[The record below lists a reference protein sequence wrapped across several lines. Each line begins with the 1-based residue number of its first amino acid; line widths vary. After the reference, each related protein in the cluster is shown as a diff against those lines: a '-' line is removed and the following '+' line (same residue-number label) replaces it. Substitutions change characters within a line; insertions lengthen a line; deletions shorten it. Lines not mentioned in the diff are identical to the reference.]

1 MPPPDAKDPT
11 EMLPQ
16 GHLAVP
22 ISVEQKSA
30 VLRICV
36 VLRKQPDGR
45 SALVVLRDTLDA
57 RVYRGCILDAG
68 GGVVQ
73 WVELWVQNP
82 SALAGSVAARRG
94 TVTNSLFDR
103 RWQRMVKGVEKL
115 APGELIRTGWES
127 LPQPATF
134 INPVAAEPVHPADA
148 ASGGPLHL
156 CRDDTFLAAAG
167 LPPYSASPHRYLI
180 LSREGGEAKFV
191 PLTPDAPA
199 NASTRPMAEV
209 LPGVADL
216 MPFNPAAGQVMVR
229 TYATRSFAEY
239 VDALSGAGDAGAASA
254 PASNAAP
261 AGATGGADATANGNG
276 WLFVGHHGAAGRL
289 VETLH
294 LKLRALSDAVD
305 AVAAAAKSTQLPLL
319 NLSADSF
326 RVDVAPAARGLPSHW
341 TAKVRLVDP
350 GDVVEWA
357 LPGAD
362 VRYYLPARP
371 GVGSIYRASSGQSV
385 QGRGSVR
392 VRQVLP
398 AGAAKNA
405 VVLEG
410 TFASQERLEVAG
422 RDLVWFRMS
431 PGGGTLDVYAR
442 LEKAA
447 ALAAGEWRFRSVPLS
462 PAPNVLA
469 ALQAEESFAADVPFE
484 HLPLLSTPS
493 DLYSLGVLAVRTLLT
508 NARTSLPVALD
519 EALSLARQ
527 VAQDP
532 ARSAPLGARVGRL
545 LAQDKRWADS
555 LGPHRLTNEPVRDS
569 QVFEMVPA
577 DVWCDVLA
585 LVVRLFPGVGP
596 DSYARDL
603 GDAPPEGLHAVFAR
617 PLEELAGLLLRT
629 RSLLL
634 IDWAFNRE
642 VNAAIRS
649 TLTKLSP
656 ELAAGR
662 GVGV

>member
-1 MPPPDAKDPT
+1 MPPPDKDAT
-11 EMLPQ
+11 ETLPPD
-16 GHLAVP
+16 HLAVP
-22 ISVEQKSA
+22 VSTEQKSA
-30 VLRICV
+30 LLRICV
-36 VLRKQPDGR
+36 VLRKQPEGR
-45 SALVVLRDTLDA
+45 VGLVVLRDTLDA

-68 GGVVQ
+68 GAIVQ
-73 WVELWVQNP
+73 WIELWVQNP
-82 SALAGSVAARRG
+82 STLAGSVAARRG

-103 RWQRMVKGVEKL
+103 RWQRMVKGIEKI

-127 LPQPATF
+127 SPQPATF
-134 INPVAAEPVHPADA
+134 INPTAAEPVHPADA
-148 ASGGPLHL
+148 ASGVPLPL
-156 CRDDTFLAAAG
+156 CRDDAPLAAAG
-167 LPPYSASPHRYLI
+167 LPPYTASPHRYLI
-180 LSREGGEAKFV
+180 LNREGETKFV
-191 PLTPDAPA
+191 PLTPDAPT
-199 NASTRPMAEV
+199 NGSTRAMAEV
-209 LPGVADL
+209 LPGAADL
-216 MPFNPAAGQVMVR
+216 LPFNPAAGQVMVR
-229 TYATRSFAEY
+229 TYAPLSFAEY
-239 VDALSGAGDAGAASA
+239 VDGLSGAGEAGAAPASA
-254 PASNAAP
+254 PKGAQPGAA
-261 AGATGGADATANGNG
+261 GGADATADGNG
-276 WLFVGHHGAAGRL
+276 WLFVGRHGVAGRL

-326 RVDVAPAARGLPSHW
+326 RVDVAPATRGLPSHW
-341 TAKVRLVDP
+341 TATVRLVDP

-371 GVGSIYRASSGQSV
+371 GAGSIYRAASGQSV

-398 AGAAKNA
+398 AGAGKNA

-410 TFASQERLEVAG
+410 TFTSQERIEVAG
-422 RDLVWFRMS
+422 RDLVWFRMA

-442 LEKAA
+442 LERAA

-469 ALQAEESFAADVPFE
+469 ALRAEESFAADVPFE

-508 NARTSLPVALD
+508 NARTSLPVVLD

-527 VAQDP
+527 VAQEP
-532 ARSAPLGARVGRL
+532 TRSAPLGARVARL
-545 LAQDKRWADS
+545 LAQDRRWVDS
-555 LGPHRLTNEPVRDS
+555 LGPHRLTNEQVRDG
-569 QVFEMVPA
+569 QGFELVPA

-585 LVVRLFPGVGP
+585 LVIRLFPGVGP

-603 GDAPPEGLHAVFAR
+603 GDAPPEGLQAVFAR
-617 PLEELAGLLLRT
+617 PQEELGGLLLRT

-649 TLTKLSP
+649 TLAKVSP
-656 ELAAGR
+656 ELASGR